1 MHATTRPPLGKRIS
15 SVLAVTLV
23 TGILIA
29 GCSTPA
35 PTAPP
40 KSSNDNKLS
49 GKITAA
55 EWGGVWDNALQVVS
69 PGFTTATGV
78 DVVNSVNSGSVLAV
92 LEQNP
97 GLYDLGW
104 VIGTTGVQAY
114 EKGLTQA
121 IDTSKIDNFDS
132 LNPILVDA
140 MTVDGELSAV
150 PISFGTMGILYRSD
164 LVDFKID
171 EWKDLWDP
179 RLEGK
184 ITIQNAPSIGGLFV
198 MMAAAEAF
206 GKGIDDYEAGFKAM
220 EKLKRNIQSLYAN
233 SAEPINALASGTAS
247 VAVTFANYGIPLKTE
262 NVEIVIPK
270 GGSAWS
276 VQAISIPK
284 AATNPDAAY
293 AFINYMLQKD
303 TQVTWADA
311 ASIAPA
317 NTTVKLPANV
327 RAKVLEDKDVG
338 ASLWPIDWVEFG
350 KSVDGWT
357 TRWQEIFAK

>member
-1 MHATTRPPLGKRIS
+1 MDGKTRPRFGRKLSTALAIS
-15 SVLAVTLV
+15 VATGVLL
-23 TGILIA
+23 A

-35 PTAPP
+35 PAPQSAE
-40 KSSNDNKLS
+40 KGKLS

-69 PGFTTATGV
+69 PGFTQDTGV
-78 DVVNSVNSGSVLAV
+78 EVVNSVNSGSVLAV

-104 VIGTTGVQAY
+104 VIGTTGVQAF
-114 EKGLTQA
+114 EKGLTQP

-132 LNPILVDA
+132 LNPVLVDA
-140 MTVDGELSAV
+140 MTVDGELTSV
-150 PISFGTMGILYRSD
+150 PISFGTMGILYRTD

-206 GKGIDDYEAGFKAM
+206 GNGIDDYEAGFKAM
-220 EKLKRNIQSLYAN
+220 EKLKGNIQSLYAN
-233 SAEPINALASGTAS
+233 SAEPINALASGTAA
-247 VAVTFANYGIPLKTE
+247 VAVTFANYGVPLEAE
-262 NVEIVIPK
+262 NVKTVIPK
-270 GGSAWS
+270 GGSPWS

-317 NTTVKLPANV
+317 NTSIKLPENV
-327 RAKVLEDKDVG
+327 RAKVLEDESVG
-338 ASLWPIDWVEFG
+338 EKLWPIDWVDFG
-350 KSVDGWT
+350 KNVDGWT
-357 TRWQEIFAK
+357 TRWQEIFAQ